1 MRKREREVYVG
12 DSFLAHNEIIF
23 IILLLWISVGSSN
36 IFSAKGKIP
45 AATQGRLY
53 ISNHKL
59 KSLTFGIEN
68 ARDTHL
74 FYYGPCLHHRE
85 EET

>member
-59 KSLTFGIEN
+59 KSLTFGIIEN
-68 ARDTHL
+68 ARDPHRSL
-74 FYYGPCLHHRE
+74 FYYGVG
-85 EET
+85 